1 MQASSSTLLPVT
13 VVFSLSLSPELFPFS
28 PQFQFQYFLCTK
40 EFALSLFFF
49 IFNKVLFTDKKK
61 REKEKEAL
69 SWESERN
76 FKCKFRIHVNFQVQ
90 IFPFFKILDMGS
102 KGSRS
107 IGMTVLKNIYTT
119 IYTSIH
125 LSGFREMGNNV
136 SNFVSYNMF

>member
-49 IFNKVLFTDKKK
+49 IFNKVFIYWSKKK
-61 REKEKEAL
+61 REKEKEAS

-102 KGSRS
+102 KVSRS

-119 IYTSIH
+119 ILASICQD
-125 LSGFREMGNNV
+125 SERW
-136 SNFVSYNMF
+136 